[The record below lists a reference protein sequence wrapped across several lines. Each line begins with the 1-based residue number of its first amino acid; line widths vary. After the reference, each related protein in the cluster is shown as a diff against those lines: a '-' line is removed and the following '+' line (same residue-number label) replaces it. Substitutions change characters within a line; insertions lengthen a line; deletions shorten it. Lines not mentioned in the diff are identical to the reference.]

1 MALFTTI
8 ICIITF
14 LLQKGQ
20 ERNGEV
26 TTGQKTALCSMLTQ
40 LGSLQQS
47 IKAAC

>member
-1 MALFTTI
+1 MALFTSI
-8 ICIITF
+8 IIITF

-26 TTGQKTALCSMLTQ
+26 QTGQKTALCSMLTQ

-47 IKAAC
+47 MKAAY